1 MKKIILIIGLDLNL
15 LFPGESANIFIYF
28 CVCLAAAKLGEIGIV
43 IFPLLEILNNSFY
56 NEMKRDTK
64 C

>member
-1 MKKIILIIGLDLNL
+1 MKKIMLIIGLDLNL

-28 CVCLAAAKLGEIGIV
+28 WVCLTVAKLGEIGII
-43 IFPLLEILNNSFY
+43 IFPLLEILNHSFY